1 MVQAFKAEV
10 TDVSFFVDPLESQDD
25 REKQLFEDLRDF
37 QRRFYPTVLM
47 LIQDKRNES
56 LDKLTKVRDL
66 KIKLKLQMVI
76 KGDSLVGFIR
86 SCFRDDSSYQVL
98 FTAEDA

>member
-1 MVQAFKAEV
+1 MVQAVKAEV

-47 LIQDKRNES
+47 LIQDKRKES
-56 LDKLTKVRDL
+56 LDKLTKVREL
-66 KIKLKLQMVI
+66 KTKLKL
-76 KGDSLVGFIR
+76 
-86 SCFRDDSSYQVL
+86 
-98 FTAEDA
+98 